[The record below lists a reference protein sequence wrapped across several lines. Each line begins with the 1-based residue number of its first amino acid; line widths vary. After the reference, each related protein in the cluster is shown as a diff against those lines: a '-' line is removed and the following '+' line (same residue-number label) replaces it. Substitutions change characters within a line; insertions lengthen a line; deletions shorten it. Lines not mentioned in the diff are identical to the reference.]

1 MYNVSNDYKIALRK
15 PYKVRRITGTIGTLP
30 FDDEN
35 IAQGSLII
43 ENQCSDGEDVRIG
56 TVFMGQLTCTFQSF
70 PSLKGNW
77 KGKVITLSEGLML
90 ADGTYEDVPLGI
102 FTIDSADHRDDGV
115 AVTAYDNMRL
125 LDKKF
130 GITTTTGSAW
140 DILFMISR
148 DCGIELAQTENEIKA
163 FPNGTKGYVLYA
175 ENSIET
181 YRDVLAWISQA
192 ICAFAT
198 IDRQGKLV
206 LRQYG
211 STSVDTITATDRW
224 RGASFSDFVT
234 YYTGVSVVK
243 IEDEST
249 RYVGLTV
256 DDGLTYNLGSNPFLQ
271 SGNIDNFLNE
281 ILQGLQ
287 AIHYTPFEFDR
298 SGCPA
303 YDLGDVLTFED
314 GNGEGCTGCL
324 MSFEYT
330 YHSTYNMEGFGS
342 NPALANARSKTDKE
356 ISGLMKKNSVANKLQ
371 FYTYTNAKEY
381 RVKSQYVEIINIKFG
396 SLIATRVTFQ
406 AEIKLNASLEVI
418 NDVYNDIVGTIKY
431 TFNGI
436 EMDYKPVETWFDGD
450 HLMHLLYFFTI
461 EEMKINRLS
470 VEMKCDNGEIVIH
483 RGSIQAAVSG
493 QGLAASDSWDGEIH
507 AEDTIGEATL
517 NTEPTVVDFD
527 ESVSLTLQNIIS
539 INVTDD
545 MDTADL
551 ETEPEEITD
560 YSDAVYLNKG
570 RLKDLT
576 WGTVKDYKWTAEGV
590 QNPITED
597 EYAW

>member
-1 MYNVSNDYKIALRK
+1 MYNVSNDYKIALKK
-15 PYKVRRITGTIGTLP
+15 PYKVRRIAGTIGALP

-90 ADGTYEDVPLGI
+90 ANGTYEDVPLGI

-130 GITTTTGSAW
+130 GFTTTTGSAW
-140 DILFMISR
+140 DILLMISR

-192 ICAFAT
+192 MCAFAT

-211 STSVDTITATDRW
+211 STPVDTITATDRW

-314 GNGEGCTGCL
+314 GNGDGCTGCL

-371 FYTYTNAKEY
+371 FYTYTNAKEF

-431 TFNGI
+431 TFNGM

-470 VEMKCDNGEIVIH
+470 VEMKCDNGEIVIR
-483 RGSIQAAVSG
+483 RGCIQAAVSG
-493 QGLAASDSWDGEIH
+493 QGLAASDSWDGEIN
-507 AEDTIGEATL
+507 AEDTIGEATI

-539 INVTDD
+539 INVTDG
-545 MDTADL
+545 MDTTDL
-551 ETEPEEITD
+551 ATEPEEITD
-560 YSDAVYLNKG
+560 YTDAVYLNKG

-576 WGTVKDYKWTAEGV
+576 WGEVKNYTWGEILELF
-590 QNPITED
+590 N
-597 EYAW
+597 W

>member
-1 MYNVSNDYKIALRK
+1 MA
-15 PYKVRRITGTIGTLP
+15 
-30 FDDEN
+30 E
-35 IAQGSLII
+35 
-43 ENQCSDGEDVRIG
+43 
-56 TVFMGQLTCTFQSF
+56 LT
-70 PSLKGNW
+70 
-77 KGKVITLSEGLML
+77 
-90 ADGTYEDVPLGI
+90 
-102 FTIDSADHRDDGV
+102 
-115 AVTAYDNMRL
+115 
-125 LDKKF
+125 
-130 GITTTTGSAW
+130 
-140 DILFMISR
+140 
-148 DCGIELAQTENEIKA
+148 
-163 FPNGTKGYVLYA
+163 
-175 ENSIET
+175 
-181 YRDVLAWISQA
+181 
-192 ICAFAT
+192 
-198 IDRQGKLV
+198 
-206 LRQYG
+206 
-211 STSVDTITATDRW
+211 
-224 RGASFSDFVT
+224 
-234 YYTGVSVVK
+234 VK

-314 GNGEGCTGCL
+314 GNGDGCTGCL

-371 FYTYTNAKEY
+371 FYTYTNAKEF

-431 TFNGI
+431 TFNGM

-483 RGSIQAAVSG
+483 RGCIQAAVSG
-493 QGLAASDSWDGEIH
+493 QGLAASDSWDGEIN

-517 NTEPTVVDFD
+517 NTEPTVVPLHRD
-527 ESVSLTLQNIIS
+527 SATLTLQNIIS
-539 INVTDD
+539 INVTDG
-545 MDTADL
+545 MDGHVGRWLQHGVDR
-551 ETEPEEITD
+551 
-560 YSDAVYLNKG
+560 DARRCRRHTGLA
-570 RLKDLT
+570 R
-576 WGTVKDYKWTAEGV
+576 
-590 QNPITED
+590 QQ
-597 EYAW
+597 